1 MLTRW
6 GSFVQ
11 RRPKLV
17 LTLSGLGLLVA
28 ILLMAT
34 ASPKLITGGFVD
46 HNAESSQVEQIL
58 LDDFG
63 RGAESLVFVFDADGP
78 VDNAV
83 HRAAIESAIAPM
95 ASEPDVAQVVT
106 PWSGGGDELISFDEQ
121 SALVVAI
128 LNVDQEGVED
138 ILPRLRSEIEK
149 GARQN
154 GLAVTVSGNGA
165 IGEAISHEVEE
176 GILRAETVAIPL
188 TLLIMVLIFGSV
200 VAAGLPLIVGG
211 LAMISSIAAI
221 LALSAFT
228 DQSVFAINIIT
239 LLGLAL
245 GIDYSL
251 FIVARY
257 REELTKGA
265 GDRALPNTLATV
277 GKAILFS
284 GITVIFGLAATWF
297 FPMPALRSMGLAG
310 MLVVAAALFYGLTF
324 LPAMLAILGPR
335 INRIA
340 VPIPSRLQGNGEGSF
355 WHGVA
360 VAVMRRPA
368 AVLVPV
374 LAALIIAGLPFLR
387 LDLSPGG
394 PSELPADVPARIA
407 WERVQSDFPA
417 GESDPIP
424 VVLSLDGADAVS
436 DSGLAVM
443 TEFVEQAQA
452 LPGVVHVDSLVSRPD
467 QEDAL
472 TSGNKALIEIIAGSP
487 DSDLRQDLVRDL
499 RAIEVN
505 GGSVKVGGS
514 AAMSVDTLDG
524 IRDGVLP
531 AFLFVVVG
539 TYLILLLTFG
549 SVFLPIKAIFMTL
562 LSISASLGALVFVFQ
577 DGRFENL
584 LGFTATGEII
594 STTPILMFCILF
606 GLSMDYE
613 VLMLS
618 RIQEEHHRTGD
629 NTAAVAFGLEK
640 TAKVITGAAA
650 IMIVAFGAFMLADI
664 PIIKSMGFGLALAVL
679 IDATIVRALLVPA
692 TMRLMGE
699 LNWWAPRPVKSLVDR
714 IGLTHTEP
722 AAAVAAT
729 GD

>member
-1 MLTRW
+1 MLNRW
-6 GSFVQ
+6 GTFIQ
-11 RRPKLV
+11 HRPKLV

-34 ASPKLITGGFVD
+34 ASPNLISGGFVD
-46 HNAESSQVEQIL
+46 KNAESSQVEQIL
-58 LDDFG
+58 LDEFG

-78 VDNAV
+78 IDTPAN
-83 HRAAIESAIAPM
+83 RASVADSVAPL
-95 ASEPDVAQVVT
+95 SSDPDVAQVIT
-106 PWSGGGDELISFDEQ
+106 PWSGGGDALFSFDGR
-121 SALVVAI
+121 SAMAI
-128 LNVDQEGVED
+128 AVLNVDQEGVEEV
-138 ILPRLRSEIEK
+138 LPRLRAEVEES
-149 GARQN
+149 AALHN
-154 GLAVTVSGNGA
+154 LSVSITGNGA
-165 IGEAISHEVEE
+165 IGEAISHEVEA
-176 GILRAETVAIPL
+176 GILRAESVAVPL

-211 LAMISSIAAI
+211 LAMVSAIAAI

-228 DQSVFAINIIT
+228 DQSVFAINIIS

-251 FIVARY
+251 FLVARY
-257 REELTKGA
+257 REELAKGS

-277 GKAILFS
+277 GRAILFS

-324 LPAMLAILGPR
+324 LPAMLALLGSR
-335 INRIA
+335 VNRFA
-340 VPIPSRLQGNGEGSF
+340 VPIPSRLRGDGEGSF

-360 VAVMRRPA
+360 TAVMRRPL
-368 AVLVPV
+368 AVLAPV
-374 LAALIIAGLPFLR
+374 LVALVVAGLPFLR
-387 LDLSPGG
+387 LELSPGG
-394 PSELPADVPARIA
+394 PAELPADVPARIT
-407 WERVQSDFPA
+407 WERVQSEFPA

-424 VVLSLDGADAVS
+424 VILTVDAPEATS
-436 DSGLAVM
+436 DTGLAEVAA
-443 TEFVEQAQA
+443 FVERAQA
-452 LPGVVHVDSLVSRPD
+452 LPGVVHVTSVLSNPD
-467 QEDAL
+467 QQESL
-472 TSGNKALIEIIAGSP
+472 IRGNKTIVEIVAESA
-487 DSDLRQDLVRDL
+487 DTNVRQDLVRDL
-499 RAIEVN
+499 RSIEVR
-505 GGSVKVGGS
+505 GASVKVGGS

-524 IRDGVLP
+524 IRDGVVP
-531 AFLFVVVG
+531 AFLFVVIG
-539 TYLILLLTFG
+539 SYLILLLTFG

-562 LSISASLGALVFVFQ
+562 LSISASLGALVLVFQ
-577 DGRFENL
+577 DGRLETL
-584 LGFTATGEII
+584 LGFTSTGDII

-618 RIQEEHHRTGD
+618 RIQEEYQRTGN
-629 NTAAVAFGLEK
+629 NTASVAFGLEK

-664 PIIKSMGFGLALAVL
+664 TIIKSMGFGLALAVL

-692 TMRLMGE
+692 TMRLMGD
-699 LNWWAPRPVKSLVDR
+699 LNWWAPRPVKALVDR
-714 IGLTHTEP
+714 LGFAHVEP
-722 AAAVAAT
+722 VPSGT